1 MEGEGGMVGGE
12 NGALFQKFL
21 WWSMKMREA
30 KISDFELNKVG
41 HQVIFK
47 EERVRMEAQESGKF
61 GIGSMR
67 NVYKDCARF

>member
-1 MEGEGGMVGGE
+1 
-12 NGALFQKFL
+12 
-21 WWSMKMREA
+21 MREA